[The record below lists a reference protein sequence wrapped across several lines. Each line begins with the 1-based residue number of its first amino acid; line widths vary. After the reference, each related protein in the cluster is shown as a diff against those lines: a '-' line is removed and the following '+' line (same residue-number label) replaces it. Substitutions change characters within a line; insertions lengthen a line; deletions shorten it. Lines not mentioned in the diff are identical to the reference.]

1 MLREMTNRE
10 IIEYVKNFDGYLLT
24 NNERDVSQSD
34 FKGRIMPWTTLRA
47 AATRDM
53 VGYFAFEVTGGASV
67 HVDLM
72 KKQINPFEKL
82 RLVRKSM
89 PNTLI
94 QAGVRSNNLFGYRP
108 YSENVI
114 RKVISQFAKYVD
126 VFRVYD
132 FMNHI
137 PNMKVIGEEVLNA
150 GKVFMPSLCFG
161 IGADHT
167 NKFYL
172 SKVQEIVD
180 LFGEDIILSIKN
192 SSAVGP
198 PERISDLIGA
208 IRSEFPEIVVAYH
221 GHNTDGNDLARMV
234 AAIKAG
240 VKIVEVC
247 DHGYGAWY
255 SQAPALSLIQ
265 LLEGY
270 DIKPKGLNVD
280 AIVETSEII
289 RFERRYYAEFES
301 PFRGIDP
308 LVHAHRLTGGAVSM
322 AYEQAEELGLLSR
335 INEIFKELSMVIL
348 ELGDIW
354 PITPGSQILWSTA
367 VSNIL
372 YGRYEQPSDDLKRL
386 LLGGYGPFPFYDPPE
401 WIYEKVFKNEIRTG
415 TSVKR
420 DLVKNE
426 DIQKKKQELEEEIKR
441 QATDEDL
448 SLYLLFPRDFVEF
461 IKFEERFGRTWL
473 LPPDIWFHKGRFENG
488 KRISFSDDKGK
499 LHWIDIISTQ
509 LLENTVKTSCLV
521 DHHFKTY
528 SIKIKKEKNV

>member
-1 MLREMTNRE
+1 MLKDKTNKE

-34 FKGRIMPWTTLRA
+34 FKARIMPWTTLRA

-53 VGYFAFEVTGGASV
+53 VGYFAFEATGGASV

-82 RLVRKSM
+82 RLIRKSM

-94 QAGVRSNNLFGYRP
+94 QAGVRSQNLFGYRP

-137 PNMKVIGEEVLNA
+137 PNMKVVGEEVLKA

-161 IGADHT
+161 IGVDHT
-167 NKFYL
+167 NEFYL
-172 SKVQEIVD
+172 SKVQEIVN
-180 LFGEDIILSIKN
+180 LFGSDLILSIKN
-192 SSAVGP
+192 FSAVGT
-198 PERISDLIGA
+198 PERISDLIKV
-208 IRSEFPEIVVAYH
+208 IRSEFPEIPLAYH

-247 DHGYGAWY
+247 DHGYGCWY

-265 LLEGY
+265 LLEEY
-270 DIKPKGLNVD
+270 NIKPKKLNID
-280 AIVETSEII
+280 AIIESSEII
-289 RFERRYYAEFES
+289 KLERRYYAEFES

-308 LVHAHRLTGGAVSM
+308 LAHAHRLSGGALSM
-322 AYEQAEELGLLSR
+322 AYEQAEKLGLLSR
-335 INEIFKELSMVIL
+335 INEIFKELSMVIM

-386 LLGGYGPFPFYDPPE
+386 LVGGYGPFPFYDPPE
-401 WIYEKVFKNEIRTG
+401 WIYEKVFKKELK
-415 TSVKR
+415 SKSSLKK
-420 DLVKNE
+420 DLKSE
-426 DIQKKKQELEEEIKR
+426 DIKKREKEFENQLNY
-441 QATDEDL
+441 QPSDEDL
-448 SLYLLFPRDFVEF
+448 ALYLLFPRDFVEF
-461 IKFEERFGRTWL
+461 VKFEEKFGRTWL

-488 KRISFSDDKGK
+488 KRISFLDDRGK
-499 LHWIDIISTQ
+499 HHWIDIISTQ
-509 LLENTVKTSCLV
+509 HFENTVKTSCLV

-528 SIKIKKEKNV
+528 TITIKNEQKT

>member
-1 MLREMTNRE
+1 MLREMTNSQ
-10 IIEYVKNFDGYLLT
+10 IVEYVKNFDGYMLT

-47 AATRDM
+47 ASPRDM
-53 VGYFAFEVTGGASV
+53 VGYFAFEVSGGASV

-72 KKQINPFEKL
+72 KKQINPFDKL
-82 RLVRKSM
+82 SLVRKAM

-94 QAGVRSNNLFGYRP
+94 QAGVRSHNLFGYRP
-108 YSENVI
+108 YGENVI
-114 RKVISQFAKYVD
+114 RKVISQIAKYVD

-132 FMNHI
+132 FLNHI
-137 PNMKVIGEEVLNA
+137 PNMKIIGEEVIKA

-161 IGADHT
+161 IGAEHT
-167 NKFYL
+167 NEFYL
-172 SKVQEIVD
+172 SKVQEIVE
-180 LFGEDIILSIKN
+180 LFGTNLILCIKN

-198 PERISDLIGA
+198 PERISDLIKA
-208 IRSEFPEIVVAYH
+208 INSEFPEVPLAYH
-221 GHNTDGNDLARMV
+221 GHNTDGNDLSRMV

-265 LLEGY
+265 LLDEY
-270 DIKPKGLNVD
+270 DIKPNGLNIE
-280 AIVETSEII
+280 AIIETSEII
-289 RFERRYYAEFES
+289 RFERRYYADFES

-322 AYEQAEELGLLSR
+322 AYEQAEALGLLQR

-354 PITPGSQILWSTA
+354 PLTPGSQILWSTA
-367 VSNIL
+367 VSNVL

-401 WIYEKVFKNEIRTG
+401 WIYEKVFKKEIKTG
-415 TSVKR
+415 SSVRSQPVAQEDLAKR
-420 DLVKNE
+420 
-426 DIQKKKQELEEEIKR
+426 KKELEEEIKR
-441 QATDEDL
+441 EPTDEDL
-448 SLYLLFPRDFVEF
+448 ALYLLFPRDFVEYV
-461 IKFEERFGRTWL
+461 KFEEKFGRTWL

-488 KRISFSDDKGK
+488 RRISFSDDTGK

-509 LLENTVKTSCLV
+509 LFEDQVKTSCLV

-528 SIKIKKEKNV
+528 SVKVAEK